1 MTYSNYASILN
12 DLLEKRVKN
21 ITVLSKKDSI
31 SVFAIRPD
39 SDEKIKLRLELG
51 EFG

>member
-1 MTYSNYASILN
+1 MN

-31 SVFAIRPD
+31 SVYAIRPE
-39 SDEKIKLRLELG
+39 SDEKIKLRLETG
-51 EFG
+51 DFG